1 MKKIVLAALC
11 AALITTSA
19 SFAKTVEILGDP
31 DYTDADVKVSTTAD
45 AAYYRYVNARYG
57 SAIDI
62 PVTVDNGWEANNGD
76 GCSFADT
83 ATGAKFLVYSSHNV
97 LSFDLKGMRNI
108 DLVNAN
114 NPKLLYQAQG
124 KDWYI
129 LSWQEKDKIFYKKM
143 YVTSSMYSS
152 FVVIYPA
159 DKAEQYKP
167 VIAHMEKSFEPGFTV
182 DGNESL
188 QK

>member
-114 NPKLLYQAQG
+114 NPKLLIRLRA
-124 KDWYI
+124 
-129 LSWQEKDKIFYKKM
+129 KIGIFCRGRKRIKYFIRRC
-143 YVTSSMYSS
+143 T
-152 FVVIYPA
+152 
-159 DKAEQYKP
+159 
-167 VIAHMEKSFEPGFTV
+167 
-182 DGNESL
+182 
-188 QK
+188 